1 MDFIK
6 KVSRA
11 IFIWPLLSL
20 YKNGPKVFLLWEGIR
35 DESICYELTKVES
48 SFWISNNETISAC
61 SELIERKSFAF
72 VIAVYIV
79 IFSYLLYAIGSLI
92 IYKYFILDRFSAVI
106 LDKIDTITI
115 RLNNQGRESATYKE
129 IPETFEI
136 LDDEH

>member
-20 YKNGPKVFLLWEGIR
+20 YKKGPKVFLLWEGIR

-48 SFWISNNETISAC
+48 SFWVSNNETALAC
-61 SELIERKSFAF
+61 SELIERKSIAF
-72 VIAVYIV
+72 VIAVYV
-79 IFSYLLYAIGSLI
+79 MIFAYLLYAIGSLLM
-92 IYKYFILDRFSAVI
+92 YKYFIIDRFSAVI
-106 LDKIDTITI
+106 LDKIDTISI
-115 RLNNQGRESATYKE
+115 RLNNQGGDRVIRKE
-129 IPETFEI
+129 IPEIFEI